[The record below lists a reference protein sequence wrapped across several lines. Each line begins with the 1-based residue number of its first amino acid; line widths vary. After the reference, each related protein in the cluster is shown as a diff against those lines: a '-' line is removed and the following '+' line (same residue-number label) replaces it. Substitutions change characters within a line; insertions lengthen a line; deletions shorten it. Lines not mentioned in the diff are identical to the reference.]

1 MFDGT
6 VPMDYVFHM
15 RVTTLGGGV
24 SWFGPYTIRVKCPDV
39 VIMIGLKTTSLSGL
53 ITQFAAY

>member
-1 MFDGT
+1 
-6 VPMDYVFHM
+6 MDYVFHM

-39 VIMIGLKTTSLSGL
+39 VKMIGLKTTALSGL